1 MKTKQETLEGI
12 LKGMERVL
20 VAYSGGVDST
30 YLLKIAL
37 NTLGKHNVLAV
48 IASSETYPEF
58 EKKEAIALA
67 EEFDA
72 NYKVIETSEFQD
84 ENFRKNPDNRCFYC
98 KSELFSKLKD
108 IAKELKY
115 NFVVDGSNADDL
127 ADYRPGAK
135 AKKDNGVRSPL
146 QESTLTKDEIRAFS
160 KDLGLKTWD
169 KPSYACLAS
178 RIPYGTEITIDT
190 LKKIDLGEQFLRDLG
205 FSQLRVR
212 HHGNLVRIE
221 IEKEQLPEII
231 EDDLLDVISKKFE
244 SLGYTY
250 VTLDLKGYRTGSMN
264 ESILTKKV

>member
-1 MKTKQETLEGI
+1 MHTKQDELRKI
-12 LKGMERVL
+12 LTNMERVL

-30 YLLKIAL
+30 YLLKMAL
-37 NTLGKHNVLAV
+37 NALGKHNVLAV

-58 EKKEAIALA
+58 EKKEAIELA

-72 NYKVIETSEFQD
+72 NFKVIETSEFLD

-98 KSELFSKLKD
+98 KSELFSKLRD

-135 AKKDNGVRSPL
+135 AKKENGVRSPL
-146 QESTLTKDEIRAFS
+146 QEAALTKKEIRSFS
-160 KDLGLKTWD
+160 KELGLKTWN

-178 RIPYGTEITIDT
+178 RIPYGTEITLDS

-212 HHGNLVRIE
+212 HHGSIVRIE
-221 IEKEQLPEII
+221 INKDELPQII
-231 EDDLLDVISKKFE
+231 ENDLLDVISRKFE

-264 ESILTKKV
+264 ESILTKKA